1 MICNLCPRRCRAT
14 RTETENLTGYCKMPL
29 LPRVARADLHFWEE
43 PIISGK
49 NGSGT
54 VFFSGCPLSCIY
66 CQNSEIS
73 QGRKGRNITVAQLA
87 DIFRELEERKAEN
100 INLVT
105 PTHYAMAIKEALD
118 IYRPNIPIVYNSG
131 GYERPE
137 TLKMLEGY
145 IDVFLLDFKYISSQR
160 AYEYSSAED
169 YPQYAMAAIIEA
181 VRQQPKAVIE
191 NGIMG
196 KGVIIR
202 HLLLPRATN
211 EAVKVFDWVFEN
223 APEAYFSLMSQYL
236 PLHKALEHPVINRKV
251 TAREYEKVIDH
262 ILDSGF
268 ERVFIQQRNSA
279 DKKYIPKFDY

>member
-1 MICNLCPRRCRAT
+1 M
-14 RTETENLTGYCKMPL
+14 
-29 LPRVARADLHFWEE
+29 
-43 PIISGK
+43 
-49 NGSGT
+49 
-54 VFFSGCPLSCIY
+54 
-66 CQNSEIS
+66 
-73 QGRKGRNITVAQLA
+73 AQLA

-105 PTHYAMAIKEALD
+105 PTHYAVAIKEALD

-145 IDVFLLDFKYISSQR
+145 IDVFLLDFKYISGER
-160 AYEYSSAED
+160 AFEYSSAED
-169 YPQYAMAAIIEA
+169 YPQYAMAAIREA
-181 VRQQPKAVIE
+181 VRQQPKAAIE
-191 NGIMG
+191 NGIMK

-211 EAVKVFDWVFEN
+211 EAIKVFDWVFEN

-236 PLHKALEHPVINRKV
+236 PLHKALEHPVINRKI

-268 ERVFIQQRNSA
+268 ERVFIQQKNSA
-279 DKKYIPKFDY
+279 DKRYIPKFDY